1 MDALMD
7 TLDGFGEKVV
17 AWAIV
22 GSEVPQKAF
31 TSEWVGADFSFAAC
45 VVACY
50 LGFVAVGSLVMSSS
64 GMGPIKPVAIKQ
76 LYNLTQV
83 GLCGY
88 MFVYAGYLAFAN
100 GWSVMPCIPFNAKEE
115 TPMSRLLWLFYV
127 SKILDYADTVFI
139 ILSKNWKQLS
149 FLHVYHHT
157 TIYLFYW
164 LNLRVGF
171 DGDIYITIVLNGF
184 IHTVMYLYYFL
195 SVYNK
200 KIWWKKYITM
210 GQLTQFALMVA
221 QAFYL
226 LFSGC
231 TLFPP
236 RVTVAYAIYI
246 GTLMILFGNFFIQS
260 YNKPKGKKA

>member
-1 MDALMD
+1 MD

-45 VVACY
+45 VVAWCVPPRRRTRCTPLPHAFPPLLPARSY

-127 SKILDYADTVFI
+127 SKVRHFRLRLPFVRRLSRAPHPPPPPPAD
-139 ILSKNWKQLS
+139 
-149 FLHVYHHT
+149 
-157 TIYLFYW
+157 
-164 LNLRVGF
+164 
-171 DGDIYITIVLNGF
+171 
-184 IHTVMYLYYFL
+184 
-195 SVYNK
+195 
-200 KIWWKKYITM
+200 
-210 GQLTQFALMVA
+210 
-221 QAFYL
+221 
-226 LFSGC
+226 
-231 TLFPP
+231 P
-236 RVTVAYAIYI
+236 
-246 GTLMILFGNFFIQS
+246 
-260 YNKPKGKKA
+260 

>member
-1 MDALMD
+1 M
-7 TLDGFGEKVV
+7 
-17 AWAIV
+17 
-22 GSEVPQKAF
+22 
-31 TSEWVGADFSFAAC
+31 
-45 VVACY
+45 
-50 LGFVAVGSLVMSSS
+50 
-64 GMGPIKPVAIKQ
+64 
-76 LYNLTQV
+76 
-83 GLCGY
+83 
-88 MFVYAGYLAFAN
+88 
-100 GWSVMPCIPFNAKEE
+100 
-115 TPMSRLLWLFYV
+115 
-127 SKILDYADTVFI
+127 FI